1 MLQVLIQ
8 TPNIFSVI
16 RLCFTPSQ
24 HSIFL
29 PVRVGEG
36 KGGRGTPVRL
46 FSLEREVMYFLNLF
60 TAKSYQRRL
69 SQMFSLLI
77 IQTNGKL

>member
-46 FSLEREVMYFLNLF
+46 FSLEREVTYFLNLF
-60 TAKSYQRRL
+60 TAKSY
-69 SQMFSLLI
+69 
-77 IQTNGKL
+77 

>member
-1 MLQVLIQ
+1 MKKKSLMNAQVLIQ

-24 HSIFL
+24 HSIIL

-36 KGGRGTPVRL
+36 KGVR
-46 FSLEREVMYFLNLF
+46 
-60 TAKSYQRRL
+60 
-69 SQMFSLLI
+69 
-77 IQTNGKL
+77 